1 MAIAAGKREVWAV
14 RRGDWIWLK
23 LIAGR
28 AGLVW
33 GERGGLVNM
42 LVAGVG
48 VDFFGSRNSLVLL
61 AFELASHGAVW
72 LASAVMALVDAEV
85 ASG

>member
-1 MAIAAGKREVWAV
+1 MGGEAWGLDLAEAHCGS
-14 RRGDWIWLK
+14 RGL
-23 LIAGR
+23 
-28 AGLVW
+28 GL

-48 VDFFGSRNSLVLL
+48 VDFFGFRNSLVLL